1 MPDRDSDSTPATPT
15 SATPVFTTPLS
26 GTDVSRSAV
35 RWRLASDVAQH
46 PVTTL
51 ALGAFALSG
60 IYLLVLTPVL
70 GGAVIATAT
79 LGVSG
84 AVTAVNFA
92 YRYRKEY
99 STALRDLLD
108 AQAREQVRLDGVGM
122 RQRQRSLR
130 EGFDAVGHAE
140 GVNAL
145 ESLSDE
151 YYRLQLSLNY
161 RDEFDLISGSRVEGL
176 ADETYRRGI
185 SVLADAL
192 TLVEVIQ
199 TPGVE
204 EIAGEIT
211 VLESEIR
218 SLSDGDGQTGRL
230 DIKKNVLASQR
241 RRLAELNQLQVNVD
255 ELLYQSHRC
264 EVSLHHARIELAAI
278 KAGSRGSAVS
288 SVIGA
293 LEGTIRRAKEV
304 QEELK
309 SLGF

>member
-1 MPDRDSDSTPATPT
+1 VASPEPALATRT
-15 SATPVFTTPLS
+15 SATTTPAS
-26 GTDVSRSAV
+26 DISRSAI
-35 RWRLASDVAQH
+35 RWRLASEVAQH

-70 GGAVIATAT
+70 GGEVVATT
-79 LGVSG
+79 ILSVSG
-84 AVTAVNFA
+84 TLAVANFA

-99 STALRDLLD
+99 SNALRSLLD
-108 AQAREQVRLDGVGM
+108 AQAEEQVRLHSVGL
-122 RQRQRSLR
+122 RQRHRSLR
-130 EGFDAVGHAE
+130 EGFDALGHAA

-145 ESLSDE
+145 ERLTDE
-151 YYRLQLSLNY
+151 YDRLQPSLNFS
-161 RDEFDLISGSRVEGL
+161 DEFDLISGSQVEEL
-176 ADETYRRGI
+176 TDETYRRGI

-192 TLVEVIQ
+192 TLAEAAH
-199 TPGVE
+199 TPGVD
-204 EIAGEIT
+204 EIAREIT
-211 VLESEIR
+211 GLESEIKT
-218 SLSDGDGQTGRL
+218 LGDFDGQAGRL
-230 DIKKNVLASQR
+230 DIKKNLLASLR
-241 RRLAELNQLQVNVD
+241 RQLAELNQLQVNVD

-278 KAGSRGSAVS
+278 KAGNRGSAVS

-304 QEELK
+304 QAELK